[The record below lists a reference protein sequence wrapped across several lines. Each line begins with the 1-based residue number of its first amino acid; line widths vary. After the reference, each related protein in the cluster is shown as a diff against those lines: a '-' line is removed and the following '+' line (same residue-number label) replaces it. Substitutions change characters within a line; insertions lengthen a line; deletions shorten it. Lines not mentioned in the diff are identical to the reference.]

1 VVISHRFWADRL
13 GSDPSIV
20 GKTLRI
26 GGYESTVIGVGPDGF
41 RGASPALFPADL
53 WLPVSVDARL
63 APELADHALE
73 RRDLTMFQVVG
84 RLRPGITEDRAK
96 LELDAADRR
105 LAESYGEL
113 DQNQNAKHV
122 ELVQGGKI
130 IPVRKQDLPFFRDF
144 FMILGSLVLLIA
156 CANVANM
163 MLARAAGRRREISV
177 RLALGAG
184 RGRLI
189 RQ

>member
-1 VVISHRFWADRL
+1 RPVPRPFFARAEDHPGGAPAVVVSHRFWADRL
-13 GSDPSIV
+13 GSDPSIA

-26 GGYESTVIGVGPDGF
+26 GGYSCTVIGVGPDEVL
-41 RGASPALFPADL
+41 GAPPALVSADL

-96 LELDAADRR
+96 LELDAAAQR

-113 DQNQNAKHV
+113 DRNQMAKRV
-122 ELVQGGKI
+122 EL
-130 IPVRKQDLPFFRDF
+130 L
-144 FMILGSLVLLIA
+144 
-156 CANVANM
+156 
-163 MLARAAGRRREISV
+163 
-177 RLALGAG
+177 
-184 RGRLI
+184 
-189 RQ
+189 